1 MAFPL
6 TPHIL
11 KQAYDLLS
19 TTEPFSRW
27 NLPDSDDVVFKV
39 RRGRSASATL
49 LAERGKT
56 VIGISTACNGHINT
70 VLSSMAHEMVH
81 LHEYRCK
88 IRARGP
94 DHHGGAF
101 RKWAA
106 QVCEAHGYDLK
117 LFY

>member
-6 TPHIL
+6 TPAIL

-19 TTEPFSRW
+19 ATEPFARW
-27 NLPDSDDVVFKV
+27 NLPDSDDVEFKV
-39 RRGRSASATL
+39 LRGRKTDAILWTGQ
-49 LAERGKT
+49 GKPT
-56 VIGISTACNGHINT
+56 IGISSGRNGHINS
-70 VLSSMAHEMVH
+70 VLASMSHELIH
-81 LHEYRCK
+81 LHEHRCK
-88 IRARGP
+88 IRSRGQ
-94 DHHGGAF
+94 DHHGAAF